1 MGGRGNSLW
10 RHADFMRLWS
20 AETISQLGTQ
30 VTLLALPLT
39 AILVLDATPFEV
51 GVLTALEVAPFL
63 LVGLPAGVWVDRMR
77 RRPLLIAGDLVRAAA
92 LGTIPL
98 AHALGQDSMAHLYG
112 VAFVTGVATVFFDV
126 AYQSYLPSLVDRDRL
141 PEGNAKLEVSR
152 SAGAL
157 AGPSLAGALVQL
169 FSAPA
174 AILVDAVSYVGS
186 ALFVGSIRRREPPVQ
201 RPEGGHPPMRAEI
214 SSGLR
219 FVVTHPLLRPIAA
232 CTSISNLFFSMAS
245 AVLVLFAVRDL
256 GLSPGKIGLAFGIG
270 NVGFLLGALVAD
282 RAGRRLGI
290 GRAIVGSI
298 VLFGVSGFL
307 PPLASET
314 TGFALIT
321 VAGGLGGF
329 GTVVYNV
336 NQVSLRQAI
345 TPERMLGKMNA
356 TMRFVVWGTLPL
368 GAILGGVLGG
378 AVGLR
383 STLWV
388 TAFGGLLA
396 VVPPVLSPVRS
407 LVRIP
412 ELESSPQSGS

>member
-1 MGGRGNSLW
+1 MW

-39 AILVLDATPFEV
+39 AILVLDAMPFEV

-77 RRPLLIAGDLVRAAA
+77 RRPVLIAGDLVRAAA

-98 AHALGQDSMAHLYG
+98 AHALGHDSMALLYG

-152 SAGAL
+152 STGAL
-157 AGPSLAGALVQL
+157 VGPGLAGALVQL

-174 AILVDAVSYVGS
+174 AILIDAISYVGS
-186 ALFVGSIRRREPPVQ
+186 ALFVGSIRRREPRVQ
-201 RPEGGHPPMRAEI
+201 LPEGGHPSMRAEI
-214 SSGLR
+214 SSGLW

-232 CTSISNLFFSMAS
+232 CTSISNLFFAMAS
-245 AVLVLFAVRDL
+245 AVLVLFAVHDL
-256 GLSPGKIGLAFGIG
+256 DLSPGKIGLAFGVG

-282 RAGRRLGI
+282 RAGRRLGV

-307 PPLASET
+307 PPLASEA
-314 TGFALIT
+314 TGFALLA
-321 VAGGLGGF
+321 VSGGLGGF

-345 TPERMLGKMNA
+345 TRERMLGKMSA

-368 GAILGGVLGG
+368 GALLGGVLGG
-378 AVGLR
+378 AIGLR
-383 STLWV
+383 SALWV

-396 VVPPVLSPVRS
+396 VVPPVLSPIRS

-412 ELESSPQSGS
+412 EPEPSAQSGS